1 MAISLAEVVGR
12 FKAEVG
18 RALSA
23 EVIEGVCRDLGH
35 AFRRRLLDPV
45 VLIHSFLLQI
55 LHGNVACSA
64 LPHLTGRLF
73 SAAAYVR
80 ARARLPL
87 ALFWELLR
95 RVVAGL
101 WAERSAP
108 RLLPR
113 PRTWLLAGSRFP
125 LPHLSPFP

>member
-1 MAISLAEVVGR
+1 MEGAYKTFSFQRRPRMAISLAEVVGR
-12 FKAEVG
+12 FKADVG

-73 SAAAYVR
+73 SSAAYVR

-95 RVVAGL
+95 P
-101 WAERSAP
+101 RSAV
-108 RLLPR
+108 
-113 PRTWLLAGSRFP
+113 
-125 LPHLSPFP
+125 LSHGPDANSLRRRH